1 MKQIRKRSWAL
12 ALALSM
18 ILSLFTGISAR
29 AEGEDKTGLAIAGV
43 RWEEN
48 NPNPFFGND
57 DWFNKE
63 YDIAIY
69 DDNHIS
75 LGEIKGADDVS
86 KIKDFSK
93 IHILDSNNNVID
105 DENIAYISDSEMRW
119 DEEQRQDVPVKLTS
133 GIYKLRINALGT
145 YKIVYDDLPGDSVTV
160 NVTLPEFAVC
170 STDEMTPDTILANPW
185 RDLFYTPGKSY
196 YLVANPDIANMG

>member
-43 RWEEN
+43 DWKEN
-48 NPNPFFGND
+48 DPNPRFGND

-69 DDNHIS
+69 DDCHIS
-75 LGEIKGADDVS
+75 LGEIKGANVL
-86 KIKDFSK
+86 KIEDFSK

-105 DENIAYISDSEMRW
+105 DEKIAYISDSEMRW
-119 DEEQRQDVPVKLTS
+119 DEEQRQESL
-133 GIYKLRINALGT
+133 
-145 YKIVYDDLPGDSVTV
+145 
-160 NVTLPEFAVC
+160 
-170 STDEMTPDTILANPW
+170 
-185 RDLFYTPGKSY
+185 
-196 YLVANPDIANMG
+196 